1 MFQLKKFE
9 QVIAMKKVL
18 KLKLLVYAAVFL
30 SKWIWQMFF
39 LKRSFIADAYVL

>member
-1 MFQLKKFE
+1 MPKIIHPTIKTDNHPVVMFQLKKFE

-30 SKWIWQMFF
+30 SK
-39 LKRSFIADAYVL
+39 